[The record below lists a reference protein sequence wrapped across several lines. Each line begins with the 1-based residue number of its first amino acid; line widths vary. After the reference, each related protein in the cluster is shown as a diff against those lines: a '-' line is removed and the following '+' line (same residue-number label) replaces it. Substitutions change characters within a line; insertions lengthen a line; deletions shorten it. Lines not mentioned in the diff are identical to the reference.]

1 MDNQPK
7 ITDDMS
13 EDGLKTF
20 LQLYDEAIAKVPAN
34 VDGHGVAY
42 FLAIKAA
49 VLAGDVYV
57 AQYGWE
63 IGMCLFAIALRAAQG
78 GFLQY
83 MAETGHAVNVSNV
96 TVEDKPAPSN
106 N

>member
-1 MDNQPK
+1 MDNQSE
-7 ITDDMS
+7 ITDEMS

-20 LQLYDEAIAKVPAN
+20 LQLYDESVNTVPAE
-34 VDGHGVAY
+34 VDGHSVAY

-49 VLAGDVYV
+49 ALAGDAFV
-57 AQYGWE
+57 AKYGWQ
-63 IGMCLFAIALRAAQG
+63 IGMRMFTIALRAAQG

-96 TVEDKPAPSN
+96 TVEDKPAPSIN
-106 N
+106 